1 MCVCVCVHAQVYL
14 YGHPSCTYIMYTLNV
29 VPGLQ
34 WQELGRLREM
44 QFLELSE
51 NRLEIL
57 PAEMGNLTELRDCYL
72 SENLLTDLPETFG
85 KESQSHCDLILVQVS
100 MRCI

>member
-1 MCVCVCVHAQVYL
+1 
-14 YGHPSCTYIMYTLNV
+14 
-29 VPGLQ
+29 
-34 WQELGRLREM
+34 M

-72 SENLLTDLPETFG
+72 SENLLMDLPETFG
-85 KESQSHCDLILVQVS
+85 KELSSVFTFVTGPAKINHVS
-100 MRCI
+100 GKNCQFLRLCAIIT